1 MHLLGLQ
8 NINRPAQPA
17 NTAFG
22 TRAECDES
30 SGDALKIPGAS
41 VPRRVRLRW
50 TSGREFQREQ
60 LRSRDCGLDHEID
73 ADTGDRRHR
82 MLKTQAQKSPGRCRG
97 F

>member
-41 VPRRVRLRW
+41 ASSSASVDI
-50 TSGREFQREQ
+50 
-60 LRSRDCGLDHEID
+60 RS
-73 ADTGDRRHR
+73 
-82 MLKTQAQKSPGRCRG
+82 
-97 F
+97 